1 MFWIELI
8 IVLAIIFIG
17 VRVGGTFLAMAGGIG
32 MFIMTFILHVTPS
45 DPPVTVIL
53 IMIAVICAAATM
65 QACGGLDY
73 LVRIAEKILR
83 KNPKMITV
91 LAPVVAY
98 IFTFMCGTGHI
109 VYSLL
114 PVINEIAIETGVR
127 PERPISASI
136 VSSQQAITA
145 CPISAATV
153 GILAFM
159 AEATN
164 YTKVN
169 IFTLL
174 IVCVPATLIGTIVA
188 AIAVIKKGKELA
200 DDPEFQARV
209 EAGLI
214 EDFSKKVKEEKKVSK
229 EAKISV
235 TIFLI
240 AMVGIVLLG
249 AVSGLVPTLAD
260 GSKLPLTTVIEIFML
275 VAAAAMILLTKLDS
289 NKVLDQPVFR
299 TGMFAVVLA
308 FGLCWLVNTF
318 IGDQSSFITDNMSAL
333 TNKYPW
339 IFIVAVFIVGAITT
353 SQSSTTMIMIPIG
366 IALGLPANVIVAGW
380 IACSS
385 NYFIP
390 ASGQCVAALAFD
402 SAGTTKIGKFVLN
415 HSYMIP
421 GLATIDL
428 GAATGA
434 KFGRSCFSGA
444 YMGEYGVYVS
454 NSGEAIRHRKA
465 LGIED
470 MKLLFKVNPEA
481 DAYLVQRDVQV
492 VAKSIMFG
500 DFADGLCVSGAAA
513 GAEPDDVILSRVHE
527 VAKPRKVPVFC
538 NTGCNHGNV
547 REKLGN
553 CDGVCM
559 GTAFKK
565 DGVFNG
571 RVDKERVREF
581 MEIVADIRKGL

>member
-45 DPPVTVIL
+45 DPPITVIL

-174 IVCVPATLIGTIVA
+174 IVCVPATLIGTVIA

-275 VAAAAMILLTKLDS
+275 VAAAPMNYHYLRYPIKKFLDKVERSPFNSIDLYCSAPQLNLFDYPLSRLIELKKEIEAHHLSVMAMTPENCVYPVNFCTQDDLTRESSIRYYQRAIDTAQFLDCPCVQIS
-289 NKVLDQPVFR
+289 TGFGYFDQPREEGWKYCRESLWTLAQYCEKKDVR
-299 TGMFAVVLA
+299 LLLEELKVTTTNVLITSKDIAKMLEEIDSPAIVGMVDMDQMTYAKETIDDYFDNL
-308 FGLCWLVNTF
+308 
-318 IGDQSSFITDNMSAL
+318 GDKLQHIHFNDRGHTVPGDGDFPMKEYYDSIKNRGYDGTVSFEICDRRYYRDPDKA
-333 TNKYPW
+333 
-339 IFIVAVFIVGAITT
+339 IDDIVAW
-353 SQSSTTMIMIPIG
+353 MK
-366 IALGLPANVIVAGW
+366 ANT
-380 IACSS
+380 
-385 NYFIP
+385 NE
-390 ASGQCVAALAFD
+390 FD
-402 SAGTTKIGKFVLN
+402 
-415 HSYMIP
+415 
-421 GLATIDL
+421 
-428 GAATGA
+428 
-434 KFGRSCFSGA
+434 
-444 YMGEYGVYVS
+444 
-454 NSGEAIRHRKA
+454 
-465 LGIED
+465 
-470 MKLLFKVNPEA
+470 
-481 DAYLVQRDVQV
+481 
-492 VAKSIMFG
+492 
-500 DFADGLCVSGAAA
+500 
-513 GAEPDDVILSRVHE
+513 
-527 VAKPRKVPVFC
+527 
-538 NTGCNHGNV
+538 
-547 REKLGN
+547 
-553 CDGVCM
+553 
-559 GTAFKK
+559 
-565 DGVFNG
+565 
-571 RVDKERVREF
+571 
-581 MEIVADIRKGL
+581 